1 AENPPTF
8 IEAYWMGI
16 ETLRREGN
24 NGSDWYYVPDAD
36 ELNEIA
42 VTHKLGYVLEP
53 PDLKLRS
60 GEATVIEVDE
70 RPTSLSDEAFDQF
83 ERSISR
89 AEELLRE
96 GRGREAVQESL
107 WLLESFSLSFRGL
120 DIEGTTIAG
129 KYFNRIADELRK
141 SSNGGTREMAMD
153 WMTKLH
159 GYLSSPTGGGVRHGA
174 DLSSSISMNPYE
186 ARLFCNLIRSYIS
199 YLIEEHAQFEAE
211 PTPTKF

>member
-1 AENPPTF
+1 MLRFDKRWRRSPPTNGKFINALIPPEAVEDYLSLIRRLSLQGDKKHIFEVFKQTFSAACGEAYYSSTSAGWAESDLQSVMATAAENPPTF

-120 DIEGTTIAG
+120 DIEGTSQVNTST
-129 KYFNRIADELRK
+129 E
-141 SSNGGTREMAMD
+141 
-153 WMTKLH
+153 
-159 GYLSSPTGGGVRHGA
+159 
-174 DLSSSISMNPYE
+174 
-186 ARLFCNLIRSYIS
+186 
-199 YLIEEHAQFEAE
+199 
-211 PTPTKF
+211 